1 MADALDWLRKND
13 TVLDPLDGPSAISS
27 YSKASNRAST
37 PLVEEREVR
46 PWNAPWIGFGV
57 AISRL
62 KSLTMQRSPRSVLR
76 AQIRGF
82 SDRFKNVLTEDKD
95 RVFGDVSDWLRN
107 RLLNRSRDPKGLD
120 DGILESIAEVAG
132 LDMPMAE
139 YKPFDKERTRKDT
152 ADWLRHNDLVPN
164 TVDDATL
171 RALANMV
178 GVELHC
184 AKCLHS
190 RRKSSLILI
199 LAGCV

>member
-1 MADALDWLRKND
+1 
-13 TVLDPLDGPSAISS
+13 
-27 YSKASNRAST
+27 
-37 PLVEEREVR
+37 
-46 PWNAPWIGFGV
+46 
-57 AISRL
+57 
-62 KSLTMQRSPRSVLR
+62 MQRSPRSVLR

-82 SDRFKNVLTEDKD
+82 SDRFKNVFTEDKD

-107 RLLNRSRDPKGLD
+107 RLRNRSRDPKGLD
-120 DGILESIAEVAG
+120 DGIVETIAEVAG

-139 YKPFDKERTRKDT
+139 YKPLDKERTRKDT
-152 ADWLRHNDLVPN
+152 ADWLRHNDLDPN

-190 RRKSSLILI
+190 RKKSSLIMI
-199 LAGCV
+199 LAGCVRTKTI